1 MPNEKIRIYDL
12 ARELKIPAKQLLTHL
27 EDTEEKY
34 TSHLSFLELRTA
46 NKLRRKLLKEDSAG
60 RSEVSELTNKV
71 IALEE
76 KLEASSLAIN
86 KANSVRARLQGQLD
100 KLNEEIVTLK
110 TYISEGAVSL
120 QLQEEPFALDFYE
133 VGVRFGQAEVLKNI
147 NFQLKAEEFLA
158 IVGPNGAGK
167 STLIKLALGIVK
179 PTKGNITVFNNS
191 VGKSFKQIGYVPQ
204 LKTFDRSFPANTLE
218 LVVSGLKHK
227 WVARTNKS
235 EIEKAM
241 NTLRRVGAEKLF
253 RRSLAELS
261 GGELQRAFLARAL
274 VSKPQIVFLD
284 EPATGVDFLAEND
297 LYDLLENYQ
306 NEYLGKIKP
315 TIVMITHDLAAA
327 RYHASKVLIVNRTIH
342 GFGLPEEVMNETH
355 LQKAFGH
362 VGHYHKLT
370 FS

>member
-1 MPNEKIRIYDL
+1 MPNDKIRIYDL
-12 ARELKIPAKQLLTHL
+12 ARELKIPAKQLLTYL
-27 EDTEEKY
+27 EDTGEKY

-46 NKLRRKLLKEDSAG
+46 NKLRRKLLKEDSAEC
-60 RSEVSELTNKV
+60 SEVSVLTNKA

-76 KLEASSLAIN
+76 KLEALTLASN
-86 KANSVRARLQGQLD
+86 KANRVSARLQGQLD

-110 TYISEGAVSL
+110 THISEGAVSL
-120 QLQEEPFALDFYE
+120 QSQEEPFALDFYE

-158 IVGPNGAGK
+158 IIGPNGAGK
-167 STLIKLALGIVK
+167 STLIKLALGTVK
-179 PTKGNITVFNNS
+179 PTKGKITVFNDS
-191 VGKSFKQIGYVPQ
+191 VGKNFKQMGYVPQ
-204 LKTFDRSFPANTLE
+204 LKTFDRSFPATTLE
-218 LVVSGLKHK
+218 LVISGLKHR
-227 WVARTNKS
+227 WVTRANKS
-235 EIEKAM
+235 EIEKA
-241 NTLRRVGAEKLF
+241 TDALRRVGAEKLF

-306 NEYLGKIKP
+306 NEYLGDEKP
-315 TIVMITHDLAAA
+315 TVVMITHDLAAA